1 MSLLHSAAMWIPAIR
16 RLHDSRDALRVE
28 RDVLVTRIAQTAL
41 EAQES
46 TEERLARNEGRLIIT
61 EYPYYPH
68 SRPMEDAAGGRL
80 LQKRFRAEH
89 DRYAATMQDIAR
101 YLDFLLRISRDER
114 NSVAPFWANGWFPPL
129 DAASLYGLIAERS
142 PRRYIEVG
150 SGISTRFARQAIRDG
165 ELPTQIVSIDP
176 HPHTAVDLLCDEKI
190 RSRMEDVPRDFWEGT
205 SPNDLLFI
213 DNSHRSFPNSDV
225 TVFFAEVLP
234 ALKPGTIW
242 GLHDILLP
250 WDYPEAWRARFYNE
264 QYLLLAYLL
273 GGADGDEVILP
284 ARWVSSQPLLHNI
297 LAPLWAQEHLFRD
310 IGTHGGCFWM
320 RRRPTVAP
328 DKSVQGVEDRFR
340 Q

>member
-1 MSLLHSAAMWIPAIR
+1 MSLLHSAALWIPAIR
-16 RLHDSRDALRVE
+16 RLHDSRDALRAE
-28 RDVLVTRIAQTAL
+28 RDLLVTRIAQTAL
-41 EAQES
+41 AAQES
-46 TEERLARNEGRLIIT
+46 TEERLARNEGRLITT
-61 EYPYYPH
+61 EYPYYPR

-80 LQKRFRAEH
+80 LQNRFHAEH
-89 DRYAATMQDIAR
+89 NRYAATMQGVAR
-101 YLDFLLRISRDER
+101 HLDFLLRISRDER
-114 NSVAPFWANGWFPPL
+114 DSIAPFWANAWFPPL
-129 DAASLYGLIAERS
+129 DGASLYGLIAERS

-150 SGISTRFARQAIRDG
+150 SGVSTRFARLAIRDA

-176 HPHTAVDLLCDEKI
+176 HPHTAVDLLCDERI
-190 RSRMEDVPRDFWEGT
+190 CSRMEDVPRDFWDGI

-234 ALKPGTIW
+234 GLKPGTIW